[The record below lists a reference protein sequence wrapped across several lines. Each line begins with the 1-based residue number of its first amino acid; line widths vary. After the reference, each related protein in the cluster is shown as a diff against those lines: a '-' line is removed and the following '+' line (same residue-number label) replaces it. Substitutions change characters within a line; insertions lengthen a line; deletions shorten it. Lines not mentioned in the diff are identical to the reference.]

1 MNQGMIIG
9 GVFILIAVIV
19 LMGLILQTRSALSEI
34 EEKVD
39 RNTTGRARQKEMQS
53 DLDAVWSRMEG
64 VVDWIG
70 EADPVIYG

>member
-53 DLDAVWSRMEG
+53 DLDVVWSRMEAA
-64 VVDWIG
+64 VDWIE